1 MSERSGVLRRFVGR
15 RRAGERTAYPAAAT
29 AETDVV
35 QVDIAP
41 NDPILA
47 YFQAATGAV
56 ELEALQLES
65 PARDALITSGVR
77 IVVPLVTQGELVGL
91 LNLGPR
97 LSEQEYSA
105 DDRKLLDALAGQ
117 AAPAVRV
124 AQLVR
129 QQEGQARERERIEQE
144 LRVAQL
150 IQQQFLPHE
159 LPDLQGWHVAAYYRP
174 AREVGGDFYDFI
186 DLPGARIGIVV
197 GDVTDKGVPAALVMA
212 TTHSLMRAEAPRLV
226 SPAKVLERVNN
237 LLVDEM
243 PPNMFVTCL
252 YAVLDPAAGTL
263 VFANAGHNLPYVGT
277 QKGTLELRATGMPLG
292 LMANMAYEE
301 TSATLD
307 PGDSLL
313 LHSDGL
319 AEAHSPTRDMY
330 GFPRLKKAM
339 GEGREG
345 EALIDQLLKS
355 LDHFVGPGWDQEDD
369 ITLVTLQRWGG
380 AGMPSGRS
388 SSTRVL
394 ADFEIPSTPGNER
407 RALEAVEEA
416 VKDLGLSERRLE
428 RLKTAVGETTMNAI
442 EHGNRND
449 PVLPVSV
456 LATVEGDDLVVRISD
471 FGGSEAGGTSDAPDI
486 EAKIDGR
493 ERTRGWGLFLI
504 DSMVDQANV
513 VTDED
518 KRTVELIFHLKGEH
532 HGG

>member
-1 MSERSGVLRRFVGR
+1 MSDRSGVLRRFVGR
-15 RRAGERTAYPAAAT
+15 RRGGDRTADPAPVG
-29 AETDVV
+29 AETDVA
-35 QVDIAP
+35 QVDISP

-47 YFQAATGAV
+47 YFQSASGAV
-56 ELEALQLES
+56 ELEGLQLES
-65 PARDALITSGVR
+65 PAREALLASGVR

-159 LPDLQGWHVAAYYRP
+159 LPNLKGWLVAAYYRP

-186 DLPGARIGIVV
+186 DLPGGRIGIVV

-243 PPNMFVTCL
+243 PPKMFVTCL
-252 YAVLDPAAGTL
+252 YAVLDPEAGTL

-292 LMANMAYEE
+292 LIAGMDYEE
-301 TSATLD
+301 TSSTLG
-307 PGDSLL
+307 PGESLL

-319 AEAHSPTRDMY
+319 AEAHNPTGQMY
-330 GFPRLKKAM
+330 GFPRLKDVM
-339 GEGREG
+339 GEGRDG
-345 EALIDQLLKS
+345 QALIDQLLVS
-355 LDHFVGPGWDQEDD
+355 LDQFVGPGWEQEDD
-369 ITLVTLQRWGG
+369 ITLVTLQRSGS
-380 AGMPSGRS
+380 AGSESDRMGDARI
-388 SSTRVL
+388 L
-394 ADFEIPSTPGNER
+394 ANLEIPSRPGNER
-407 RALEAVEEA
+407 RALEAVADA
-416 VKDLGLSERRLE
+416 VKDLGLSARRLE
-428 RLKTAVGETTMNAI
+428 RLRTAVGETTMNAI
-442 EHGNRND
+442 EHGNLND
-449 PVLPVSV
+449 PLLPVSV
-456 LATVEGDDLVVRISD
+456 LATLEGDDLVVRITD
-471 FGGSEAGGTSDAPDI
+471 RGGSDTGMSSSSPDLD
-486 EAKIDGR
+486 AKIDGR
-493 ERTRGWGLFLI
+493 QKTRGWGLFLV
-504 DSMVDQANV
+504 DSMVDEANV
-513 VTDED
+513 IADGD